1 MPENCLLEIRV
12 TCREALTVRGG
23 SRDIVMIPFGGDA
36 CGPLFTGRIIG
47 PGVDTQTVGK
57 DGTVRLSARYMLEGT
72 DGDGRP
78 CRVFIEN
85 EGSWQSGFRPRIV
98 TDSPLLRAWEDQ
110 ALTASVESA
119 PGGVTVKIYQEKR
132 EE

>member
-1 MPENCLLEIRV
+1 
-12 TCREALTVRGG
+12 
-23 SRDIVMIPFGGDA
+23 
-36 CGPLFTGRIIG
+36 
-47 PGVDTQTVGK
+47 
-57 DGTVRLSARYMLEGT
+57 MLEGT
-72 DGDGRP
+72 DGEGRP
-78 CRVFIEN
+78 CRIFIEN

-110 ALTASVESA
+110 ALTATVESA